1 MNPGKFTKLLTL
13 QARQTV
19 RGSEGGFSYSWSDVD
34 TVWAEKLPT
43 TGREFEA
50 ALAVRASIS
59 VVLRIYS
66 YDGLDTAE
74 NRVLLD
80 GKVHNLVHV
89 AEDDLFGQ
97 YQLLYCEHTS

>member
-43 TGREFEA
+43 SGREFEA
-50 ALAVRASIS
+50 ALAVRASVS
-59 VVLRIYS
+59 AVLRIYT
-66 YDGLDTAE
+66 YDGLDPAE
-74 NRVLLD
+74 NRVILD
-80 GKVHNLVHV
+80 GKTYNLSHV
-89 AEDDLFGQ
+89 AEEGMLGQ
-97 YQLLYCEHTS
+97 FQLLYCEHTS